1 MKDKNT
7 LLLISAVVLYF
18 LLKKKK
24 PTTTPVS
31 NSLKAAK
38 VEAGNLAN
46 QIIEGTTFVPD
57 TTTFADMYK
66 QDQKLCK

>member
-7 LLLISAVVLYF
+7 LLLIGVVALYF
-18 LLKKKK
+18 LLRKKK
-24 PTTTPVS
+24 PVTAPIS
-31 NSLKAAK
+31 NNLKAAK

-46 QIIEGTTFVPD
+46 QIIERTTFVPD
-57 TTTFADMYK
+57 ETTFADMYK